1 MTIPKDH
8 NSSVTKGRVHTA
20 RIFSNIVSPPA
31 VFAVLGLALSLAA
44 LPLLQAFI
52 WAAIYGFFVSLM
64 PILIVIYFLH
74 TNRIGD
80 LHMNLP
86 QERRIPYLVSVTGAI
101 IYLVL
106 VLIFEAPELLW
117 CLALLSLIAL
127 GSLGF
132 INLFWK
138 ISIHAASILS
148 ATLIAGLVF
157 GPFIALLLSPLVII
171 VTWVRLYLRRHTVPQ
186 VAAGL
191 ALGLVIVLALT
202 LIGCFA

>member
-8 NSSVTKGRVHTA
+8 NSAVTKGRVRTA
-20 RIFSNIVSPPA
+20 RIFSNVVSPPV
-31 VFAVLGLALSLAA
+31 VFAVLGLALSLTA
-44 LPLLQAFI
+44 LPFFQALL

-64 PILIVIYFLH
+64 PILVVIYFLH

-86 QERRIPYLVSVTGAI
+86 EERRSPYLVSVTGAI

-106 VLIFEAPELLW
+106 VQIIDAPELLT
-117 CLALLSLIAL
+117 CLALFSLIAL

-157 GPFIALLLSPLVII
+157 GPFIAFLLSPLVI
-171 VTWVRLYLRRHTVPQ
+171 VVSWVRLYLHRHTIAQ

-191 ALGLVIVLALT
+191 VLGLVIVVALALT
-202 LIGCFA
+202 GCFS

>member
-8 NSSVTKGRVHTA
+8 NSAVTKGRVRTA

-44 LPLLQAFI
+44 LPLLQALI

-64 PILIVIYFLH
+64 PILVVIYFLH

-86 QERRIPYLVSVTGAI
+86 KERRIPYLVSVTGAI

-117 CLALLSLIAL
+117 CLALFSLIAL

-157 GPFIALLLSPLVII
+157 GPIIALLLSPLVII
-171 VTWVRLYLRRHTVPQ
+171 VSWVRLYLRRHTVPQ

>member
-1 MTIPKDH
+1 
-8 NSSVTKGRVHTA
+8 
-20 RIFSNIVSPPA
+20 
-31 VFAVLGLALSLAA
+31 
-44 LPLLQAFI
+44 
-52 WAAIYGFFVSLM
+52 
-64 PILIVIYFLH
+64 
-74 TNRIGD
+74 
-80 LHMNLP
+80 MNLP
-86 QERRIPYLVSVTGAI
+86 KERRIPYLVSVTGAI

-117 CLALLSLIAL
+117 CLALFSLIAL

-191 ALGLVIVLALT
+191 ALGLVSVLTLT